1 MAVKIA
7 IFALHCIIC
16 VRQWPAELS
25 GARRAYQNSRN
36 WKVKTMRKPI
46 LAGFSALLLTVA
58 GGSAPAAGFDAG
70 FITALSVS
78 VLKVSASGP
87 ANKSYSGSG
96 VVVGHNEVLTNC
108 HVTRN
113 SDQIVVL
120 KGALRY
126 NVYSQRADVHH
137 DLCLLTTDELPFTP
151 VPVRRTADLP
161 AGETVFFYGYP
172 GGTEAFFT
180 EGRVSALHPFES
192 SHIIETSAGFGLGA
206 SGGGLFDSNGAL
218 VGITTFLSAGHS
230 GYYYAMPADWVEA
243 LRRKPAEPLAPM
255 TGQAVWE
262 LPVAEQ
268 PAFLQMQRLAEAGNW
283 AGALSHTSAWT
294 AAEVGNFDAWLSHG
308 QALLRAGKSEDA
320 IAALQKAQTLAPDD
334 MNVIRAL
341 GTALARAGRAKES
354 EALLARL
361 APEDRDC
368 DFAC

>member
-1 MAVKIA
+1 MPTV
-7 IFALHCIIC
+7 
-16 VRQWPAELS
+16 
-25 GARRAYQNSRN
+25 ARVGLAAFYLLG
-36 WKVKTMRKPI
+36 
-46 LAGFSALLLTVA
+46 LAG
-58 GGSAPAAGFDAG
+58 PATAADFDAG

-78 VLKVSASGP
+78 VLKVSASAPG
-87 ANKSYSGSG
+87 NKSYSGSG
-96 VVVGHNEVLTNC
+96 VVVGRNEVLTNC

-113 SDQIVVL
+113 SDQIIVL

-126 NVYSQRADVHH
+126 NVYSQKADVHR

-161 AGETVFFYGYP
+161 TGETVFFYGYP

-192 SHIIETSAGFGLGA
+192 SRIIETSAGFGLGA
-206 SGGGLFDSNGAL
+206 SGGGLFDSKGAL

-230 GYYYAMPADWVEA
+230 GYYYAMPADWVEE
-243 LRRKPAEPLAPM
+243 LRRKPAEALAPM
-255 TGQAVWE
+255 TGRAVWE

-268 PAFLQMQRLAEAGNW
+268 PAFLQMQRLAEASDW
-283 AGALSHTSAWT
+283 AGALRHTSAW
-294 AAEVGNFDAWLSHG
+294 AVADAQNFDAWLSHG
-308 QALLRAGKSEDA
+308 QALLRAGKPEDA
-320 IAALQKAQTLAPDD
+320 VTALQKAQTLSPDD

-341 GTALARAGRAKES
+341 GAALAGAGRAKES

-368 DFAC
+368 DLAC

>member
-1 MAVKIA
+1 MG
-7 IFALHCIIC
+7 LGG
-16 VRQWPAELS
+16 VRLNFPARVVPDKNRDSDVTAMRHPIVARLS
-25 GARRAYQNSRN
+25 
-36 WKVKTMRKPI
+36 T
-46 LAGFSALLLTVA
+46 LLLAAACGYT
-58 GGSAPAAGFDAG
+58 PAAGFDAG

-87 ANKSYSGSG
+87 SNKSYSGSG
-96 VVVGHNEVLTNC
+96 VVVGRNEILTNC

-126 NVYSQRADVHH
+126 IVYSQRADVHH

-180 EGRVSALHPFES
+180 EGRVSALHPYES

-206 SGGGLFDSNGAL
+206 SGGGLFDSDGAL

-230 GYYYAMPADWVEA
+230 GYYYAMPADLVEA
-243 LRRKPAEPLAPM
+243 LRRKPAEPLSPM

-262 LPVAEQ
+262 LPIAGQ

-283 AGALSHTSAWT
+283 AGALAHTSAWI
-294 AAEVGNFDAWLSHG
+294 AAEAGNFDAWLSHG
-308 QALLRAGKSEDA
+308 QALLRAGRIEDA
-320 IAALQKAQTLAPDD
+320 MEALQRAQALAPDD
-334 MNVIRAL
+334 MNVIRTL
-341 GTALARAGRAKES
+341 GAALARAGRAKES

-368 DFAC
+368 DLAC

>member
-1 MAVKIA
+1 MSSAFRKSLLAIA
-7 IFALHCIIC
+7 AASACASAAA
-16 VRQWPAELS
+16 AE
-25 GARRAYQNSRN
+25 
-36 WKVKTMRKPI
+36 
-46 LAGFSALLLTVA
+46 
-58 GGSAPAAGFDAG
+58 FDAG

-78 VLKVSASGP
+78 VLKVSASAPG
-87 ANKSYSGSG
+87 NKSYSGSG
-96 VVVGHNEVLTNC
+96 VVVGRNEVLTNC

-113 SDQIVVL
+113 SDQIIVL

-126 NVYSQRADVHH
+126 NVYSQKADVHR

-161 AGETVFFYGYP
+161 TGETVFFYGYP

-192 SHIIETSAGFGLGA
+192 SRIIETSAGFGLGA
-206 SGGGLFDSNGAL
+206 SGGGLFDSKGAL

-230 GYYYAMPADWVEA
+230 GYYYAMPADWVEE
-243 LRRKPAEPLAPM
+243 LRRKTAEPLSPIA
-255 TGQAVWE
+255 GQAVWE

-283 AGALSHTSAWT
+283 TGAVSHTSAWT
-294 AAEVGNFDAWLSHG
+294 TAEAGNFDAWLSLG
-308 QALLRAGKSEDA
+308 QALLRAGKPEDA
-320 IAALQKAQTLAPDD
+320 VTALQKAQTLSPDD

-341 GTALARAGRAKES
+341 GAALAGAGRAKES

-368 DFAC
+368 DLAC